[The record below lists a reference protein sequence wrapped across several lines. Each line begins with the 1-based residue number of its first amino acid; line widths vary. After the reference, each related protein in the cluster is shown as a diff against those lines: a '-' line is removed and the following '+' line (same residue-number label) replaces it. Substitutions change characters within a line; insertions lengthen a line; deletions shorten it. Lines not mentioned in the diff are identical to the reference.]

1 MNQEQVIKEISNL
14 VLNECK
20 TNGFLW
26 FYEVHLL
33 PAVKSAEE
41 ILALYPE
48 ADKDIVMPAIW
59 LHDIAKITQ
68 KDREGFEDIHSVHHI
83 EGAKMAAEILTDCK
97 ADPKSLEKITNCIL
111 RHRNSGNYKAETLE
125 EKVVAAAD
133 TLSHF
138 RSVFYLIHHKF
149 HPEST
154 IAEMKEKQLSK
165 LGRDWEDL
173 ILLPKVQPLAE
184 NEFKVLKKLMES

>member
-1 MNQEQVIKEISNL
+1 MNQAKIIKEISNL
-14 VLNECK
+14 VLSKCQK
-20 TNGFLW
+20 NGFLW
-26 FYEVHLL
+26 FYDVHLL
-33 PAVKSAEE
+33 PAAKSAEE
-41 ILALYPE
+41 ILALYPA
-48 ADKDIVMPAIW
+48 ADRNVVLPAIW
-59 LHDIAKITQ
+59 LHDIAKISQ
-68 KDREGFEDIHSVHHI
+68 KNREGFEGIHPAHHK
-83 EGAKMAAEILTDCK
+83 EGADMAAEIMSDYK
-97 ADPKSLEKITNCIL
+97 VDPKVTKKITNCIL

-173 ILLPKVQPLAE
+173 NLLPKVQPLAE